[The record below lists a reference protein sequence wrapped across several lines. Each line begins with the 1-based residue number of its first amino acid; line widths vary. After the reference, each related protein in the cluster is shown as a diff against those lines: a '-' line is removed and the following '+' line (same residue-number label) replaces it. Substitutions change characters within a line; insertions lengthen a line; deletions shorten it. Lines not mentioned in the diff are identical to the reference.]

1 MDEKISIDNSSTE
14 ADVDTAP
21 KPEERGTTTDCDR
34 SKKPSLETK
43 IDWLKVD
50 TTAYEHYSKMYF
62 FSLDL
67 RERLASR
74 AQAPLTA
81 ILALLGAQSYFFLN
95 ELFKKQGLTLV
106 VLLLLVIA
114 AFIFACV
121 TSVLLFK
128 VLSGTKYEV
137 MPTAEA
143 IEKYRAECLNSYAS
157 QAESSEWHEHW
168 AGTTIRAEIAR
179 NLSLCADHNGRM
191 NDRRSEYSWHAHRF
205 LLISVALT
213 LLVFIV
219 GYLSALYSAW
229 DGNQKSRAI
238 FSAKTITIDSIA
250 NRGKNYFLADFLL
263 KGDQHEQYK
272 QQSTEDTAATT
283 ATTD

>member
-1 MDEKISIDNSSTE
+1 MDEKRSIDSSSTE
-14 ADVDTAP
+14 ADVGTSP
-21 KPEERGTTTDCDR
+21 KSEECGTTIDSD
-34 SKKPSLETK
+34 SSEKKLLETK

-50 TTAYEHYSKMYF
+50 ETAYEHYSKMYF
-62 FSLDL
+62 FSLDV

-95 ELFKKQGLTLV
+95 ELFKKQGSTLF
-106 VLLLLVIA
+106 VLLLLLTA

-121 TSVLLFK
+121 SSVLLFK
-128 VLSGTKYEV
+128 VLSGTTYEV

-143 IEKYRAECLNSYAS
+143 LEKYRVQCIDSYS
-157 QAESSEWHEHW
+157 EQTDTSEWHEQW
-168 AGTTIRAEIAR
+168 AEMTVRGEIAR
-179 NLSLCADHNGRM
+179 NLSQCADHNGKM
-191 NDRRSEYSWHAHRF
+191 NDKRSEYSWHAHRF

-229 DGNQKSRAI
+229 DGNQKSRTI
-238 FSAKTITIDSIA
+238 FSAKTAIIDSIA
-250 NRGKNYFLADFLL
+250 NRGKDYFLADFFL
-263 KGDQHEQYK
+263 KDDQHEQHE
-272 QQSTEDTAATT
+272 QQPTETTSASTTS
-283 ATTD
+283 TD